1 MKHEISTAPDMYA
14 HTPVILAEGISRYQ
28 AYTEEKALD
37 IPHDVWICNR
47 TTYGTEMNLN
57 LRNKYIKRIN
67 GQALPG
73 VHPTLSRLTD
83 SIPAMVIVADQ
94 GMYPA

>member
-1 MKHEISTAPDMYA
+1 MKHEIGTAPDMYT
-14 HTPVILAEGISRYQ
+14 HTPVILAEDISRYQ

-47 TTYGTEMNLN
+47 TTYGTEMNLK
-57 LRNKYIKRIN
+57 LRNKYMKWIN
-67 GQALPG
+67 GQVLPG
-73 VHPTLSRLTD
+73 VPPSLSRLTD
-83 SIPAMVIVADQ
+83 STLAMVIVADQ